1 MLRGA
6 LGGAAVSIGLPPL
19 EAMLNANATAHAD
32 GSGLPRRFGVFFWAN
47 GKTWTH
53 DNKPDLWTPPSSG
66 ADWQPSELLA
76 PLAENKGYVNVVTGL
91 TPKTTWT
98 ASPAGQEDGHM
109 RGAACALTSDRCMP
123 EGFSH
128 PDHVFAFS
136 RATIDQYIATHP
148 QFYGGSPTRFRS
160 LELSV
165 SDIRFHDY
173 GHWNC
178 ISHSGPNMLNLPI
191 RSIAPLYSKLF
202 GVPPDTKVLGAR
214 SSVID
219 AVSDDAKSLMRRL
232 GNRDRQRVEAHLS
245 HLNEI
250 NRRLNSGAAL
260 CQSPA
265 QPGDYGNPTPSDQ
278 LHAKL
283 GAMTDLLVVALQCDL
298 TRVFTMMF
306 SSPATNQV
314 FREVRC
320 HHVDAPALP
329 RRRVEVIRQTTK
341 FQMQAFNLFLTK
353 LRNAAA
359 RTSKSGSSTT
369 PSSSARAN
377 AGKAIT
383 TAWASSQCCSR
394 AKPRA
399 AWPQACTCAS
409 RAATAE
415 DPRHDSPCPR
425 HRHAELRLQQR
436 RNVRRFPVAFRG

>member
-1 MLRGA
+1 MKSRWSISRRTMLRGA

-314 FREVRC
+314 FRESGATTSMHQHC
-320 HHVDAPALP
+320 HDGAW
-329 RRRVEVIRQTTK
+329 EVIRQTTQ
-341 FQMQAFNLFLTK
+341 FPMQAFNL
-353 LRNAAA
+353 
-359 RTSKSGSSTT
+359 
-369 PSSSARAN
+369 
-377 AGKAIT
+377 
-383 TAWASSQCCSR
+383 
-394 AKPRA
+394 
-399 AWPQACTCAS
+399 
-409 RAATAE
+409 
-415 DPRHDSPCPR
+415 
-425 HRHAELRLQQR
+425 
-436 RNVRRFPVAFRG
+436 